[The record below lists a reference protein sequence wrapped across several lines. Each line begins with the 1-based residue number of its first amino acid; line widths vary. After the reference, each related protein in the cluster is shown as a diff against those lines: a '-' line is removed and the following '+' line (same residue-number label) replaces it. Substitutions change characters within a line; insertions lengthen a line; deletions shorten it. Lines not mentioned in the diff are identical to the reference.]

1 VVAYLD
7 EKKQKSIRKATQSE
21 TDLTNALVAHTKG
34 TKKTLNN
41 RMSKI
46 MQMIKSSSFY
56 ASVHQVFFQIDNS
69 EVPIYLELVHNT
81 DDD

>member
-1 VVAYLD
+1 
-7 EKKQKSIRKATQSE
+7 
-21 TDLTNALVAHTKG
+21 
-34 TKKTLNN
+34 
-41 RMSKI
+41 

-81 DDD
+81 DDDQITLIAIFDV